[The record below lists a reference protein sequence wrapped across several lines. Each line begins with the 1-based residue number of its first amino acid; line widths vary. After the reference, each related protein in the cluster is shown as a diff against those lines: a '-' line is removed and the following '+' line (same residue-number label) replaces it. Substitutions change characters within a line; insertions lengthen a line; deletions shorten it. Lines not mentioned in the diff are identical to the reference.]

1 MHRSIPLLSFWL
13 LCMPLAAAEPT
24 IIDVGGPRKAT
35 AAIAEIEEHYEIEVR
50 LIPVRCFDPG
60 MNRRLS
66 QDKAR
71 AYAIE
76 ALIRHL
82 GREKKQTATIRN
94 LEVVESSVVDSR
106 FVLRVRIPR
115 TGVTLTKDFKSQP
128 ASAPSRK
135 STSRSPL
142 KAKDDFQ
149 ETLAVLTETMTAEVP
164 QFTGDVDKFY
174 AEVSDAEEL
183 GVTRLTALR
192 KDIQSDRWLLSTERE
207 ELLRAVAMEEERL
220 LKMLKERVE
229 RVQVEA
235 AEEE

>member
-35 AAIAEIEEHYEIEVR
+35 AAITEIEEHYEIEVR

-82 GREKKQTATIRN
+82 GREKKQTATIRRI
-94 LEVVESSVVDSR
+94 EIVESNVIESR

-115 TGVTLTKDFKSQP
+115 TGVTLTTASKSQP
-128 ASAPSRK
+128 ASNS
-135 STSRSPL
+135 SSTTTSRSPL

-149 ETLAVLTETMTAEVP
+149 QTLAVLAETMATELP
-164 QFTGDVDKFY
+164 QFTNNVDEFY
-174 AEVSDAEEL
+174 EAVSDAEEL
-183 GVTRLTALR
+183 GVARLAALR
-192 KDIQSDRWLLSTERE
+192 NDIKTDRWLLSTERE
-207 ELLRAVAMEEERL
+207 ELLLAVAMEEERL